1 MVWDIVGAVLG
12 TLVFGILILSTW
24 FKVRG
29 IEDELGSFSHSIERL
44 NGLPDELQAVLSMV
58 GEALAPQ
65 VNLQPAPSIIEI
77 LIENILRP
85 RLNSE
90 AHGDQGTEESGGEGS
105 ESPKPISGHQRDESD
120 DGFDTG

>member
-65 VNLQPAPSIIEI
+65 VNLQPAPSLIEI
-77 LIENILRP
+77 IIENILRP

-90 AHGDQGTEESGGEGS
+90 AHGDQGTKESSGEGS
-105 ESPKPISGHQRDESD
+105 TGPKPISGHQRDESD
-120 DGFDTG
+120 DGFDTS